1 MVLLVV
7 ISIVALVVGFCGAV
21 AVTAALLAL
30 LQPKT
35 RMGAVLCFVAAAV
48 VISLVLVAMCS
59 SSTFFR
65 YSAEGPVIWFL
76 VWPTLGCVAVGVIAA
91 LFAVSPIRRR
101 LLAQGSHAATP
112 TI

>member
-1 MVLLVV
+1 MVILVIV
-7 ISIVALVVGFCGAV
+7 SIVALAVGFCGAV

-30 LQPKT
+30 LQPKS
-35 RMGAVLCFVAAAV
+35 RMGAVLCFVVAAV
-48 VISLVLVAMCS
+48 VVALALVAVCS

-76 VWPTLGCVAVGVIAA
+76 VWPTLGSGAVGVIAA
-91 LFAVSPIRRR
+91 TFAVPPIKRR
-101 LLAQGSHAATP
+101 LLTEDSHAATP